1 MSDAGLLLFKES
13 KRASCSQFPMPNL
26 LFGEGFSGSGIEDM
40 GGGGHGM
47 GYLMGGGAEKKKH
60 QLLGGLSKIAREKQ

>member
-1 MSDAGLLLFKES
+1 
-13 KRASCSQFPMPNL
+13 MPKL

-47 GYLMGGGAEKKKH
+47 GYLMGGGGRKKKH
-60 QLLGGLSKIAREKQ
+60 QLIGGLSKIARENK

>member
-1 MSDAGLLLFKES
+1 MSVAGLLLFKES
-13 KRASCSQFPMPNL
+13 KRASCSQFPMPKL

-47 GYLMGGGAEKKKH
+47 GYLMGGGQKKKTPINR
-60 QLLGGLSKIAREKQ
+60 GAVKNCKGK